1 MQSLHY
7 ILTIFLL
14 NTAALV
20 FISNNPVH
28 SVLFLI
34 LNFSISAGILFLF
47 EADFLGFLF
56 IMVYV
61 GAVAVLFL
69 FVVMMLNTKKLI
81 KKELSFFHYCA
92 IKFVGAFLFLC
103 IDEQIQ
109 LSFFNFSNNNVIL
122 NEFNTRILNFDTF
135 SNTQLIGQALFN
147 YYGIA
152 VLIAGFILLIA
163 LIGCIILT
171 ISIRTKLDATVKQLS
186 RKNSSHSFN

>member
-1 MQSLHY
+1 MQILHY
-7 ILTIFLL
+7 LLTLL
-14 NTAALV
+14 LLTTAAFV

-34 LNFSISAGILFLF
+34 LNFCISAVILFIF
-47 EADFLGFLF
+47 EVDFLGLLF

-81 KKELSFFHYCA
+81 KKEISFFNYFI
-92 IKFVGAFLFLC
+92 IKFVAVLLFVST
-103 IDEQIQ
+103 DNKIQ
-109 LSFFNFSNNNVIL
+109 NTFFNYSNDNVIMK
-122 NEFNTRILNFDTF
+122 EFNSSVINFDPI
-135 SNTQLIGQALFN
+135 SNIELIGQSLFN

-163 LIGCIILT
+163 LVGCIALT
-171 ISIRTKLDATVKQLS
+171 VPIKNNIDITYKQLS
-186 RKNSSHSFN
+186 RIKSTNIFN